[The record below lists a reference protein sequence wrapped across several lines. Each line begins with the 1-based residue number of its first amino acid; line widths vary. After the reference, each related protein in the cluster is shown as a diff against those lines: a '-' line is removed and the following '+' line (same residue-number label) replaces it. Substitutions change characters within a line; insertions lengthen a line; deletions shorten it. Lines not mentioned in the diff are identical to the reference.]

1 MVIYGAIKN
10 IGEKEQISE
19 TFSKVE
25 VTLDTSTYE
34 QGTGKKYENAAKV
47 QFTNDNIQK
56 LADFKP
62 GDRVKVSFSIYGKEG
77 ISKDGKPYF
86 IQNLNAFKIE
96 KI

>member
-1 MVIYGAIKN
+1 MIIYGAIKS
-10 IGEKEQISE
+10 IGTVEQITES
-19 TFSKVE
+19 FSKVE
-25 VTLDTSTYE
+25 VMLDTSTYE

-62 GDRVKVSFSIYGKEG
+62 GHRVKVSFSIYGKEG

>member
-62 GDRVKVSFSIYGKEG
+62 GDRVKVAFRVYGKEG
-77 ISKDGKPYF
+77 VSQDGKPYF
-86 IQNLNAFKIE
+86 IQNLTGIKIE

>member
-1 MVIYGAIKN
+1 MIIYGAIKS
-10 IGEKEQISE
+10 IGTVEQITES
-19 TFSKVE
+19 FSKVE
-25 VTLDTSTYE
+25 VMLDTSTYE

-47 QFTNDNIQK
+47 QFTNDSIQK

-62 GDRVKVSFSIYGKEG
+62 GDRVKVSFSIYGKDG
-77 ISKDGKPYF
+77 VSKDGKPYF

>member
-1 MVIYGAIKN
+1 MVIYGAIKS
-10 IGEKEQISE
+10 IGTVEQITES
-19 TFSKVE
+19 FSKVE
-25 VTLDTSTYE
+25 VMLDTSTYE
-34 QGTGKKYENAAKV
+34 QGIGKKYENAAKV

-56 LADFKP
+56 LADFKA

-77 ISKDGKPYF
+77 VSKDGKPYF

>member
-1 MVIYGAIKN
+1 MVIYGAIKS
-10 IGEKEQISE
+10 IGTVEQITES
-19 TFSKVE
+19 FSKVE
-25 VTLDTSTYE
+25 VMLDTATYE
-34 QGTGKKYENAAKV
+34 QGIGKKYENAAKV

-62 GDRVKVSFSIYGKEG
+62 GHRVKVSFSIYGKEG

>member
-25 VTLDTSTYE
+25 VMLDTSTYE
-34 QGTGKKYENAAKV
+34 QGTGKKHENAAKV

-56 LADFKP
+56 LAEFKL
-62 GDRVKVSFSIYGKEG
+62 GDRVKVSFRIYGKEG
-77 ISKDGKPYF
+77 VSQDGKPYF
-86 IQNLNAFKIE
+86 IQNLTGTKIE

>member
-1 MVIYGAIKN
+1 MVIYGAIKS
-10 IGEKEQISE
+10 IGTMEQITE
-19 TFSKVE
+19 NFSKVE
-25 VTLDTSTYE
+25 VILDTSTYE

-47 QFTNDNIQK
+47 QFTNENINK
-56 LADFKP
+56 LAEFKT

-77 ISKDGKPYF
+77 VSKDGKPYF